1 MPPTRPSDLVEYEEE
16 LPEPWAK
23 SLEEI
28 ESSGGN
34 RNHVEAEKLR
44 IQIAL
49 STQRAQTELFV
60 NDEANR
66 RATAE
71 EALQRELADQ
81 QSKAA
86 ADERSAAEI
95 RAASSEKIA
104 RSLTQATWVLAGA
117 TIALVITTVAL
128 AVFGR

>member
-1 MPPTRPSDLVEYEEE
+1 MPPTRPSDLYDYEEP
-16 LPEPWAK
+16 LPAPWAQ
-23 SLEEI
+23 SIQEI
-28 ESSGGN
+28 ESAGAN

-49 STQRAQTELFV
+49 SIQRANTELFV

-66 RATAE
+66 RARAE

-81 QSKAA
+81 QTKAA
-86 ADERSAAEI
+86 ADERSAAET
-95 RAASSEKIA
+95 RAAASDRIA
-104 RSLTQATWVLAGA
+104 RSLTVATWVLAGA